1 MTVENAKA
9 FLDELLD
16 GKGHSPEL
24 MSKIGTDFNADH
36 MTEALEARG
45 TSRDDLLKVA
55 AGGSKTADTVA
66 DAAIP
71 LVAGPVLAGGAA
83 AAA

>member
-9 FLDELLD
+9 FLDELIE
-16 GKGHSPEL
+16 KGHSHEL

-36 MTEALEARG
+36 MTEALEAKG

-55 AGGSKTADTVA
+55 AGGSKTSEGCDDGA
-66 DAAIP
+66 
-71 LVAGPVLAGGAA
+71 LVACGAA